1 MIDKV
6 VQGGSNHSLHPV
18 LFYEQGHPTGQVHPV
33 DIKRGRQ
40 SKLNRNAGGV
50 AKAISASDLPISHGN
65 LNLKEE

>member
-6 VQGGSNHSLHPV
+6 VQGGSSHSLLLV
-18 LFYEQGHPTGQVHPV
+18 LFYAQGHPTGQV

-40 SKLNRNAGGV
+40 SKLNRNAGEV

-65 LNLKEE
+65 LSLKDE